1 MKNYILVTLAI
12 FLLLACEVEK
22 KDQVSPEETG
32 LISKPVTINLMLI
45 KEIPDDVNDL
55 KDYIQF
61 YIEGDSV
68 GSIIGKPNEFTTTVF
83 AGNKV
88 KWKNAKGSIKKI
100 KIKNII
106 LKKVP
111 GNINILES
119 KNISMDTANV
129 VERKVKKN
137 LKDGDIEFYSL
148 KIEIDQKRYEIDP
161 KLKFHN

>member
-1 MKNYILVTLAI
+1 MKKYLLVALS
-12 FLLLACEVEK
+12 FLLLLACKGEK
-22 KDQVSPEETG
+22 QNPVTKAG
-32 LISKPVTINLMLI
+32 LKSKPVTINLMLI
-45 KEIPDDVNDL
+45 KEIPADISDL

-88 KWKNAKGSIKKI
+88 KWKSAKESINKI

-119 KNISMDTANV
+119 ENISQDPNE
-129 VERKVKKN
+129 VERKVKMN
-137 LKDGDIEFYSL
+137 LNDGDIESYSL
-148 KIEIDQKRYEIDP
+148 EIEIEKKPYTIDP
-161 KLKFHN
+161 KLKYHQ